1 MFNLHEGAEL
11 VNLARHAIE
20 TLMFNMPLSLE
31 HYKKFSQKLGVYVTL
46 KKDGKLRGQMGLL
59 ETNDDLY
66 HAVIKAA
73 RDAAFK
79 DRRFEQLKKEEL
91 SLIEIE
97 VTVVLGSRLLRAKS
111 PEEYASQIQVG
122 HDGVAIK
129 SGIYNDV
136 LLPDEKMMYGW
147 DAERL
152 LRYLSTSA
160 GMTMDAWKTMNH
172 NIYVFQCQTFAERN
186 GKIIEMV

>member
-1 MFNLHEGAEL
+1 MFNLQEGAEL

-31 HYKKFSQKLGVYVTL
+31 HYKKFSQKHGVYVTL
-46 KKDGKLRGQMGLL
+46 KKEGKLRGQMGLL
-59 ETNDDLY
+59 ETKDDLY
-66 HAVIKAA
+66 RAVIKAA

-79 DRRFEQLKKEEL
+79 DRRFEPLKKEEL
-91 SLIEIE
+91 DGIEIE
-97 VTVVLGSRLLRAKS
+97 VTVILGSRLLRARS
-111 PEEYASQIQVG
+111 PDEYSKQIHVG

-129 SGIYNDV
+129 SGIYNKV

-160 GMTMDAWKTMNH
+160 GMTMDAWKTLNH
-172 NIYVFQCQTFAERN
+172 NIYAFQCQTFAEKG
-186 GKIIEMV
+186 GKIIEMI